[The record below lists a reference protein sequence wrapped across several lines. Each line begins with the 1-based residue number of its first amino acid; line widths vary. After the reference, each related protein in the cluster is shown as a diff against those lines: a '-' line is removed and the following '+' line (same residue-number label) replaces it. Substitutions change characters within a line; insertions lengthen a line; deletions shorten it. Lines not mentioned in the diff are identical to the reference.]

1 MINLKS
7 CKVEIQLKGSG
18 KYAVDLVRAPLF
30 DYPFSKI
37 NNMQN
42 SSESEDEQDIE
53 GFNMQPTNYKF
64 CGIEANCITLVDF
77 EKKEVKVL

>member
-1 MINLKS
+1 MSCNYFMINLKS

-42 SSESEDEQDIE
+42 SSDSSDEQDTE
-53 GFNMQPTNYKF
+53 GSN
-64 CGIEANCITLVDF
+64 
-77 EKKEVKVL
+77 

>member
-30 DYPFSKI
+30 DFPFSKI
-37 NNMQN
+37 NNIQN
-42 SSESEDEQDIE
+42 SSESDEDAD
-53 GFNMQPTNYKF
+53 GNN
-64 CGIEANCITLVDF
+64 
-77 EKKEVKVL
+77 

>member
-37 NNMQN
+37 NSMHN
-42 SSESEDEQDIE
+42 SSDSSDEQDID
-53 GFNMQPTNYKF
+53 GSN
-64 CGIEANCITLVDF
+64 L
-77 EKKEVKVL
+77 